1 MVAESGGIKF
11 LRQSIS
17 GTGDNQ
23 SPQSRHYEQ
32 LKVTSILNVLICV
45 GFLY

>member
-1 MVAESGGIKF
+1 MVAENWGMEF

-23 SPQSRHYEQ
+23 SPQSSHVRATERYAHF
-32 LKVTSILNVLICV
+32 ICIE
-45 GFLY
+45 LC